1 MTATMPARF
10 FKHKLLLD
18 EGFLLR
24 QRLPIANSR
33 FNLKHVTGDFGY
45 SSFADKEVY
54 DMGAEQKRLIVTF
67 NDRDFRPL
75 AEKSKNTGVIGV
87 SANLTA
93 DTIDK
98 KLTALLMKATK
109 KELFGKFTYISGE
122 SKLN

>member
-24 QRLPIANSR
+24 QRFPIANSR
-33 FNLKHVTGDFGY
+33 FDLKHINDDFGY
-45 SSFADKEVY
+45 SSLKDEDVHALGVK
-54 DMGAEQKRLIVTF
+54 QKRLIVTF

-75 AEKSKNTGVIGV
+75 AERSKDTGVIGV

-93 DTIDK
+93 EIIDK
-98 KLTALLMKATK
+98 KITALLMKATK
-109 KELFGKFTYISGE
+109 KELLGKFTYISGE
-122 SKLN
+122 SEV